1 MPSASAFQGKGI
13 VMSGGAKHVLQAL
26 ANLDVLR
33 SHRSYLPVEF
43 WHAFELEDAHCEAL
57 AASGAVCRQLQ
68 VPGVYK
74 GWSTVLP
81 AVMSSSFQH
90 VLWMDT
96 DVTPLMAPDILFET
110 EAYKQNGAL
119 FWPDHWSQDCYPFG
133 ESSWPN
139 HVALQLLQLKHNKSD
154 LRFSHEQETGTFLI
168 DKQNHWRAI
177 CLANYL
183 ASRYFFTRVLYGP
196 KDTFRLAFLKL
207 NVSTWVSTVRP
218 GLAGTFQESTGM
230 FHPFSMVQF
239 WPCEED
245 LGDGRAMAM
254 GRHIPLYIHQK
265 LGAEEGVP
273 FIVFDVQPKKH
284 GMVIPINIFLD
295 GMKEQKTQR
304 KKLPGLAWKDFVTFQ
319 QPMGQ
324 CIHYQLQPLDLTS
337 GDPELWNLA
346 DTYPMLAKTV
356 FDAEALW
363 ENSFADNL
371 ERLQNHP
378 GLSNKGKDGLTFPTN
393 PFRSKQWDTM
403 PHSCRCD
410 FGNNMWLHL
419 LTFLRPGQVE
429 GGMTFNSNLCKV
441 MLHPGFD
448 PGSCPVGFATLAV
461 LCSRIPGTLDDRAK
475 AQEVATALPPRL
487 GKCLNTT
494 FWPVKLQHLKSLA
507 APNGRVVP
515 SLAFDPEV
523 VKRLAQPLQR
533 CLPLKVPE
541 CWHPMNA
548 WSRGMGV
555 MKDTSLGVKNSC
567 VLCCGTG
574 DPSDCFDEFYSEEVC
589 CNKLD
594 VQ

>member
-154 LRFSHEQETGTFLI
+154 LRFSHEQETGIFLI
-168 DKQNHWRAI
+168 NKQKHWRAI

-183 ASRYFFTRVLYGP
+183 ASRHFFTWVLYGP

-218 GLAGTFQESTGM
+218 GLAGTFQKTTGM

-239 WPCEED
+239 WPREED
-245 LGDGRAMAM
+245 LGDDRAMAM

-273 FIVFDVQPKKH
+273 FIVFDVQPKKM
-284 GMVIPINIFLD
+284 GWYIIPI
-295 GMKEQKTQR
+295 
-304 KKLPGLAWKDFVTFQ
+304 
-319 QPMGQ
+319 
-324 CIHYQLQPLDLTS
+324 TS
-337 GDPELWNLA
+337 
-346 DTYPMLAKTV
+346 
-356 FDAEALW
+356 
-363 ENSFADNL
+363 
-371 ERLQNHP
+371 
-378 GLSNKGKDGLTFPTN
+378 
-393 PFRSKQWDTM
+393 
-403 PHSCRCD
+403 
-410 FGNNMWLHL
+410 
-419 LTFLRPGQVE
+419 
-429 GGMTFNSNLCKV
+429 
-441 MLHPGFD
+441 
-448 PGSCPVGFATLAV
+448 
-461 LCSRIPGTLDDRAK
+461 
-475 AQEVATALPPRL
+475 
-487 GKCLNTT
+487 
-494 FWPVKLQHLKSLA
+494 FWM
-507 APNGRVVP
+507 
-515 SLAFDPEV
+515 E
-523 VKRLAQPLQR
+523 
-533 CLPLKVPE
+533 
-541 CWHPMNA
+541 
-548 WSRGMGV
+548 
-555 MKDTSLGVKNSC
+555 
-567 VLCCGTG
+567 
-574 DPSDCFDEFYSEEVC
+574 
-589 CNKLD
+589 
-594 VQ
+594 